1 RSWERFG
8 SREESPPDTPTAA
21 WECSGGDVHTR
32 PDAGKPRP
40 DKMVIQYAS
49 VGQEARD
56 PKQPFRTG
64 GPVGEI
70 TGETMVKLIAAE

>member
-1 RSWERFG
+1 MYG
-8 SREESPPDTPTAA
+8 LIQIGYTA
-21 WECSGGDVHTR
+21 EIEITR
-32 PDAGKPRP
+32 KAGKPRP